1 MAFFIFLNQEN
12 VNGSIYRIAKTQDDL
27 NNLNIDQTVYKI
39 ITDTDDN
46 FNLVNLSQKEPL
58 NFNQNII
65 TYRDVNASFL
75 TKDQMQNSINS
86 NIRNINSFL
95 DNNPNHPS
103 IKKWNDYKIVL
114 SSLSLKDIVFPYAKS
129 LEEHINSIGQT
140 PINLLQLP

>member
-27 NNLNIDQTVYKI
+27 NNLNIDQNVYKI
-39 ITDTDDN
+39 IIDTEDN
-46 FNLVNLSQKEPL
+46 FNLVNLSQKYPIK
-58 NFNQNII
+58 FNGNII
-65 TYRDVNASFL
+65 TYIDVNGSFL
-75 TKDQMQNSINS
+75 TKEQMQNSINS
-86 NIRNINSFL
+86 NIRNINAFL

-103 IKKWNDYKIVL
+103 FKKWNDYKIIL

>member
-27 NNLNIDQTVYKI
+27 NNLNIDQTVYKV
-39 ITDTDDN
+39 ITDTDNN

-75 TKDQMQNSINS
+75 TKDQMQNAINI
-86 NIRNINSFL
+86 NIRNINAFL

-103 IKKWNDYKIVL
+103 FQKWNDYKTIL
-114 SSLSLKDIVFPYAKS
+114 TNLSLTNIVFPYAKS

>member
-27 NNLNIDQTVYKI
+27 NNLNIDQNVYKI
-39 ITDTDDN
+39 IIDTEDN

-86 NIRNINSFL
+86 NIRNINAFL
-95 DNNPNHPS
+95 DNNPNHLS
-103 IKKWNDYKIVL
+103 FKKWNDYKIVL